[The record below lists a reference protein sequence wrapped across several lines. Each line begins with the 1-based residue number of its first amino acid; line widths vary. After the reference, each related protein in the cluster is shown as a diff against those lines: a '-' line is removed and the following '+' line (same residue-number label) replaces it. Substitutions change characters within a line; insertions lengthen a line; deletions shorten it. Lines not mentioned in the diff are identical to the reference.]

1 MTKGHLRVPL
11 PSSIR
16 SVDLSRD
23 APNLLE
29 RFSREFQAVGAVTVI
44 RDRRPGVAR
53 QDPRR
58 LERLETLLKT
68 TMERTSAVLQ
78 ADRSTLF
85 LVDRKTREIWS
96 KVQPA
101 CPPPLAAAMQ

>member
-1 MTKGHLRVPL
+1 
-11 PSSIR
+11 
-16 SVDLSRD
+16 
-23 APNLLE
+23 
-29 RFSREFQAVGAVTVI
+29 
-44 RDRRPGVAR
+44 
-53 QDPRR
+53 
-58 LERLETLLKT
+58 
-68 TMERTSAVLQ
+68 MERTSAVLQ